1 MPLLYLS
8 LIFALLGWAAPL
20 RAQSD
25 CCAANG
31 GITGVCSADGHIVC
45 QDGTPS
51 ATCLC
56 QGLSSTPPALGQL
69 LTPATTP
76 FGSQLAGSASAP
88 VNVTLANFGAIA
100 VTVTSVS
107 SSVPDEFVIVGNN
120 CGVVAAG
127 KSCTF
132 GISFRPAKLGARSA
146 AIRVA
151 SSGVGSPQSFTVS
164 GTGGA
169 AVLELVEYYH
179 RAWDHYF
186 VTALADEIAKLDDGT
201 FGGWTRTGRMF
212 SAFALGTP
220 GTSAVCRFFSTAFD
234 PKSSHFYTPISS
246 ECTAVKGNPA
256 WSFEGEVFGVVL
268 PSAAGACGAG
278 TVPLYRLFNN
288 GQGGAPNHRYTT
300 DLPTRSAMLLFGW
313 VPEGSGD
320 VGVIA
325 CVPG

>member
-1 MPLLYLS
+1 M
-8 LIFALLGWAAPL
+8 LIFVLLGWGAPL

-31 GITGVCSADGHIVC
+31 GVTGACSADGHIVC

-51 ATCLC
+51 AACLC
-56 QGLSSTPPALGQL
+56 QGLSPTPPALGQL
-69 LTPATTP
+69 LTPAPTP
-76 FGSQLAGSASAP
+76 FGNQLAGSASAP
-88 VNVTLANFGAIA
+88 VTVTLANLGAIA

-120 CGVVAAG
+120 CQVVPAG
-127 KSCTF
+127 GSCTI
-132 GISFRPAKLGARSA
+132 GISFRPAGLGARSA
-146 AIRVA
+146 AIRVV
-151 SSGVGSPQSFTVS
+151 SSGVGSPQSFAVS
-164 GTGGA
+164 GTGAA
-169 AVLELVEYYH
+169 AVLQLVEYYH

-201 FGGWTRTGRMF
+201 FAGWKRTGQLF
-212 SAFALGTP
+212 SAYVLGTP

-234 PKSSHFYTPISS
+234 PKSSHFYTPNSS
-246 ECTAVKGNPA
+246 ECTAVRSNPV

-268 PSAAGACGAG
+268 PSAAGACSAG
-278 TVPLYRLFNN
+278 TVPLYRLYNN

-300 DLPTRSAMLLFGW
+300 DLPTRNAMLVFGW
-313 VPEGSGD
+313 ISEGMGNF
-320 VGVIA
+320 GVIA